1 MTRLDLSFLRKVSL
15 LLFLQGFLTEFPVFL
30 VLFPSRL
37 SELLT
42 HHTGFL
48 LANTGFLDV
57 QHLSLKLLKF
67 LLWLVLLS
75 ADWSTRFS
83 QNRGLQSLPKHQSL
97 MRISRRG
104 CPSSCSR
111 ITR

>member
-1 MTRLDLSFLRKVSL
+1 MCLVLPFLRKVSL
-15 LLFLQGFLTEFPVFL
+15 LLFLLGFLVEFLFFL
-30 VLFPSRL
+30 VLSPSFRL
-37 SELLT
+37 FSELLT
-42 HHTGFL
+42 RHTGFL
-48 LANTGFLDV
+48 LVNTGFLDI
-57 QHLSLKLLKF
+57 QHLLLTLF
-67 LLWLVLLS
+67 LLWLELLS

-83 QNRGLQSLPKHQSL
+83 QNRGLQSLPKPQSL